1 MEGPA
6 EPRRAPDDMHDA
18 PEELEPA
25 HPLGVALQLC
35 REILVPC
42 HDSAAGRAAES
53 GRRRAT
59 LALWAAALG
68 AVAVILSIAALAL
81 LAAGKMPAGAARPLE
96 IVQAVAA
103 AASFLLLGARAVA
116 GRRSA
121 WIADLARVERCR
133 TSKFRFLLD
142 PSLWSRRG
150 QEAQERTAALRAEA
164 EGIAAFGPSGAA
176 EWASADTIPVV
187 RTIPVGS
194 AIDPHTVHTLM
205 DYYQARRI
213 DPQLARLSR
222 EAESARGLAAVV
234 TPGGLLTVSVAL
246 VLAAG
251 VLAAATKGGA
261 ALIGPGL
268 FAGLVALAASL
279 PFAGAAFSA
288 WDSRSATDRERRRAR
303 ARRRALSDLSER
315 LQKVSGA
322 EAIFRELGFCED
334 VLEAEGRERLRA
346 AVEGGRRP

>member
-6 EPRRAPDDMHDA
+6 ETRRALDDMHDS

-25 HPLGVALQLC
+25 HPLGDALLLC
-35 REILVPC
+35 RELLVPC
-42 HDSAAGRAAES
+42 HDGAAARAAEIGS
-53 GRRRAT
+53 RRAT
-59 LALWAAALG
+59 LAFWSAASG
-68 AVAVILSIAALAL
+68 AAAVILSIAALAL
-81 LAAGKMPAGAARPLE
+81 SAAGKMPAGAARPLD
-96 IVQAVAA
+96 IVQAAA
-103 AASFLLLGARAVA
+103 AAACFLLLGARAVA
-116 GRRSA
+116 GSKSK
-121 WIADLARVERCR
+121 WVADLARVERCR
-133 TSKFRFLLD
+133 AAKFRFLLD

-150 QEAQERTAALRAEA
+150 QEAQERTAGLRAEA
-164 EGIAAFGPSGAA
+164 EGIAAAGNGAA

-194 AIDPHTVHTLM
+194 GIDPHTVHTLM

-222 EAESARGLAAVV
+222 EAASAGALGSIVS
-234 TPGGLLTVSVAL
+234 PGGLLAGSVAV
-246 VLAAG
+246 VLAEGA
-251 VLAAATKGGA
+251 LAAATKGGA

-268 FAGLVALAASL
+268 SAALVALAASL
-279 PFAGAAFSA
+279 PFAGAALSA
-288 WDSRSATDRERRRAR
+288 WTSRSAADRERRRAR
-303 ARRRALSDLSER
+303 ARHRALSDLSER

-346 AVEGGRRP
+346 AVEGGRLA

>member
-1 MEGPA
+1 
-6 EPRRAPDDMHDA
+6 MHDA

-25 HPLGVALQLC
+25 HPLGDALLLC
-35 REILVPC
+35 RELLVPC
-42 HDSAAGRAAES
+42 HDGAAGRAAES
-53 GRRRAT
+53 GGRRAT
-59 LALWAAALG
+59 LALWSAASG
-68 AVAVILSIAALAL
+68 AAAVILSIVALAL
-81 LAAGKMPAGAARPLE
+81 SAAGKMPAGAARPLQ
-96 IVQAVAA
+96 IVEAA
-103 AASFLLLGARAVA
+103 AAAAGFLLLGARALAV
-116 GRRSA
+116 RRSA
-121 WIADLARVERCR
+121 WLADLARVERCR
-133 TSKFRFLLD
+133 TAKFRFLLD

-164 EGIAAFGPSGAA
+164 EAISVLGASGAA
-176 EWASADTIPVV
+176 EWVSADTIPVV

-222 EAESARGLAAVV
+222 EAESAGGLASIV
-234 TPGGLLTVSVAL
+234 TPGGLQTVSVAL

-251 VLAAATKGGA
+251 ALAAITRGGA
-261 ALIGPGL
+261 ALIGSGL
-268 FAGLVALAASL
+268 SAALVALAASL
-279 PFAGAAFSA
+279 PFAGAVLAA
-288 WDSRSATDRERRRAR
+288 WALRSATDRERRRAR

-346 AVEGGRRP
+346 AVEGGRQA